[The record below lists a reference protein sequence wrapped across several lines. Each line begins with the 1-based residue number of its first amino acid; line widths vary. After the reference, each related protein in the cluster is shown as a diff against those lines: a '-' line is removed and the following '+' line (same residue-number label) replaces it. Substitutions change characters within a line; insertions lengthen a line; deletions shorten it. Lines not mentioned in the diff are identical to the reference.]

1 MSLDIE
7 GAELLALQGL
17 DHTRYCVAALA
28 VEHNHQEPKRSTV
41 RALLEAASYAYEGEA
56 GFDDYFVKA
65 CS

>member
-1 MSLDIE
+1 MNALRPVPP
-7 GAELLALQGL
+7 ALL
-17 DHTRYCVAALA
+17 TRISIP
-28 VEHNHQEPKRSTV
+28 PKRSTV